1 MIGRLLVFGFFYA
14 AMFLGWI
21 GVGLYM
27 LLAPASFVNF
37 VRDNIALWGHGGPRS
52 AGKFV
57 VRLIGAGLVAFAVRF
72 AFRTAELFR

>member
-1 MIGRLLVFGFFYA
+1 MISRLLVVGFFYA

-21 GVGLYM
+21 AVGLYM

-37 VRDNIALWGHGGPRS
+37 VRDNIALLGHGGPRS
-52 AGKFV
+52 TGKFV

-72 AFRTAELFR
+72 ALRTADLFR